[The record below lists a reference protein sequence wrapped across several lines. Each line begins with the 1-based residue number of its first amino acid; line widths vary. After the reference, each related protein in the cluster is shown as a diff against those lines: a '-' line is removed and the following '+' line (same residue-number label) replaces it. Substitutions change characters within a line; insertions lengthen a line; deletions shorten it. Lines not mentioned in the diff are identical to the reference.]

1 MLPWERN
8 IYLNLLIKY
17 LEEEK
22 QRIELQKQ
30 TRKSR

>member
-1 MLPWERN
+1 LPWERN